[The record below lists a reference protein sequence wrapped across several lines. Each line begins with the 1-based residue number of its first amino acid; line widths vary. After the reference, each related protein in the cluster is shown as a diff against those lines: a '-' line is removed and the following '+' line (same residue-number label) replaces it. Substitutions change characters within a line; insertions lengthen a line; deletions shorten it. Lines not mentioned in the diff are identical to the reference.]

1 MDVQP
6 LMQNREQALA
16 LWKKY
21 QAHRHPDFSAVDA
34 EIMRISKMVSEGKI
48 MIAALDAIVKA
59 GVNERGQP
67 KLAIMR
73 ADQKLCYLDMMS
85 DGRAFMHARKAGWNL
100 HRAAASL
107 KFEFPAGTFPTNPS
121 GRTRRLESVVP
132 HIPPDIRPKRGLQ
145 NYHVLYEAVWRREIP
160 VDPMLLRRVGRD
172 GDLWIVVGAWELTDI
187 ERAVLAGHM
196 PKS

>member
-1 MDVQP
+1 MNIEP
-6 LMQNREQALA
+6 LMQDREQALA

-21 QAHRHPDFSAVDA
+21 QTHKHANYSAVDA
-34 EIMRISKMVSEGKI
+34 EIARIAKMVASGKV
-48 MIAALDAIVKA
+48 MIAALKAIADAGADETGK
-59 GVNERGQP
+59 P

-73 ADQKLCYLDMMS
+73 ADKKLCYLELMS
-85 DGRAFMHARKAGWNL
+85 DGRAIMHNQKSGWSL

-121 GRTRRLESVVP
+121 GRTRRHESVVP
-132 HIPPDIRPKRGLQ
+132 HIPPDIRPKRGIQ
-145 NYHVLYEAVWRREIP
+145 NYHILYEAVWRREIP
-160 VDPMLLRRVGRD
+160 VDPMLLRRVGTT
-172 GDLWIVVGAWELTDI
+172 GDMWIVCGAWDLSDI